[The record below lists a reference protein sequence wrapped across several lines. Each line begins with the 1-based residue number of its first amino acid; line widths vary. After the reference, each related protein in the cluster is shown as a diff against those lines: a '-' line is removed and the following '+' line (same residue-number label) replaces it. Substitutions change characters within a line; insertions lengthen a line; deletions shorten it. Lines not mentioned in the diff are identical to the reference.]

1 MNKANE
7 PYSSKSCKDRK
18 EGLSYK
24 KTFPESCYYRVKIKY
39 SSHNKKYEGHGND
52 MIVGG
57 GEEFTNWFGKFF
69 RNIKIIIYR

>member
-1 MNKANE
+1 MNKANK
-7 PYSSKSCKDRK
+7 PYSSKGGKNRK

-24 KTFPESCYYRVKIKY
+24 KKFPKSCYYRVKIKY
-39 SSHNKKYEGHGND
+39 SPHNKKYEGHRNY

-57 GEEFTNWFGKFF
+57 GEEFANWFGKFF

>member
-1 MNKANE
+1 MNKADE
-7 PYSSKSCKDRK
+7 PYSSKGGKNRK
-18 EGLSYK
+18 EGFSYK
-24 KTFPESCYYRVKIKY
+24 KTFPTSCYDRVEIKY

-57 GEEFTNWFGKFF
+57 GEKFTCWLGKFF